1 MYTGLLGVATPDA
14 RGQCEQNKSSVTAK
28 ATLYL
33 DLLSVSVEL
42 RGLEEIIVFYA
53 LILKLYANTGMQML
67 ISETHILLM
76 V

>member
-33 DLLSVSVEL
+33 DLTQCECGTEGF
-42 RGLEEIIVFYA
+42 RGNYCVLC
-53 LILKLYANTGMQML
+53 L
-67 ISETHILLM
+67 IS
-76 V
+76 